1 LIASGPMV
9 VESSPGEERAVPGDW
24 RGFLSPKTRVRV
36 GILALLLAVTYWSTL
51 RHTLVGRWLADG
63 NWSHGLLIPVF
74 SVYFLATRR
83 DDLFRATPKPSYVGA
98 VILGVS
104 LLTYFFFSWRVP
116 MAYPR
121 AVTLIGAIFGV
132 TLLIGGWGVMRIA
145 WFPILFLF
153 LAVPLPD
160 RQYVQMT
167 MPLRQ
172 LASSVAAAVMP
183 VFAEGLHTE
192 AQAVV
197 IDYVMPGR
205 PPGTLNVEEACSGMR
220 STMAFVTLGVAMA
233 YLGDRPGWQ
242 RLIMVALCV
251 PIAVLCNTIRVTIT
265 GLLHV
270 YGHADLARGTPHQLL
285 GLLMFAVAL
294 SLFALVGYTLSHLFV
309 EEPEHGPHA
318 SSAS

>member
-1 LIASGPMV
+1 MTASEPMV
-9 VESSPGEERAVPGDW
+9 ADSSPLTGGNLPRNWGE
-24 RGFLSPKTRVRV
+24 FFSPQTRVRM
-36 GILALLLAVTYWSTL
+36 GILALLLVVTYWSTL

-74 SVYFLATRR
+74 SLYFLATRR
-83 DDLFRATPKPSYVGA
+83 DELFRTARRPSYLGA
-98 VILGVS
+98 VILVAS
-104 LLTYFFFSWRVP
+104 LAVYFVFSWRVP

-121 AVTLIGAIFGV
+121 AVSLIGAIFGV
-132 TLLIGGWGVMRIA
+132 TLLMGGWGVMRIA
-145 WFPILFLF
+145 WFPILFLL

-172 LASSVAAAVMP
+172 LASSVSAAVMP
-183 VFAEGLHTE
+183 LFADGLHTE

-233 YLGDRPGWQ
+233 YLGNRPGWQ
-242 RLIMVALCV
+242 RLIMVGTCV
-251 PIAVLCNTIRVTIT
+251 PIAVFCNIIRVTIT
-265 GLLHV
+265 GLLYV
-270 YGHADLARGTPHQLL
+270 NGHADLARGTAHQLL
-285 GLLMFAVAL
+285 GILMFAVAL
-294 SLFALVGYTLSHLFV
+294 SLFALIGYVLSHLFV
-309 EEPEHGPHA
+309 EEPEDGSHA
-318 SSAS
+318 PAAT